1 MSKERVEAAFPLT
14 RADVELLLS
23 QLEHS
28 AQLDL
33 SSRDLQQI
41 DLSYMDLR
49 GANLQKADLRGA
61 NLRGTNLSG
70 ADLSGAD
77 LGGADLDGADL
88 SRAHLGDTEA
98 KRVRFARA
106 KLGYAILRDLDLRGF
121 DLTELNL
128 YHADLSGTDLRGAVL
143 RGADLRGADLSGT
156 LLHGPELQGAILYRG
171 AFLRERGKQANW
183 GEVSPVEATAPQ
195 PALMQEPPLPERE
208 QETQERN
215 YPLSEREAYLFG
227 MNVLLAGSDA
237 AKLHQLF
244 PLGFSFAY
252 ARQHFDAWLI
262 QASINYNEQEVQALW
277 IGFAHRICDL
287 YYENEPAQSFS
298 PFTR

>member
-1 MSKERVEAAFPLT
+1 MSKERIEATFPLT

-23 QLEHS
+23 HLEHS

-33 SSRDLQQI
+33 SARNLQQI

-49 GANLQKADLRGA
+49 GANLQGADLRRA

-70 ADLSGAD
+70 ADLHRAD
-77 LGGADLDGADL
+77 LGEADLDGADL
-88 SRAHLGDTEA
+88 SRADLGDTEA
-98 KRVRFARA
+98 KRVSFAHA

-128 YHADLSGTDLRGAVL
+128 YHADLSGTDLRGAAL

-156 LLHGPELQGAILYRG
+156 LLYGPELQGAILYRG

-195 PALMQEPPLPERE
+195 PALMPEHPLPEQE

-215 YPLSEREAYLFG
+215 QPLSEREAYLFG
-227 MNVLLAGSDA
+227 MHVLLAGSDA
-237 AKLHQLF
+237 AKLQQLF

-262 QASINYNEQEVQALW
+262 QAGIDYNEQQVQALW

-287 YYENEPAQSFS
+287 YYENEPTQSFS